1 MTTAIVITGIIF
13 VLLIA
18 SGILRRRPQAIRP
31 PLPVRRQWIA
41 MAFRSPRAI
50 CSNCFP
56 TPPVRPRLRFR

>member
-31 PLPVRRQWIA
+31 PLPVRGK
-41 MAFRSPRAI
+41 RAGE
-50 CSNCFP
+50 
-56 TPPVRPRLRFR
+56 